1 MKSEI
6 AITPITKSQ
15 GGCGIAAVERDTGIG
30 KDTLRVWER
39 RYGFPK
45 PDRDALG
52 ERSYPPEQV
61 ERLRLI
67 KRLMDQ
73 GQRPG
78 KLMANNATDLRQRLE
93 SAEPS
98 GDPVAQKVVTGRN
111 PLFGSAGETAPDWL
125 VDRLRS
131 GQAEL
136 LRHDL
141 AQRIAREGIQRF
153 VCDTVPVLN
162 RRIGEAWVAGEIRVF
177 EEHLYTELMQNQ
189 LRAAIQSLPRSS
201 ARPQVL
207 LTTLKD
213 EEHVLGL
220 LMAEALLAAEGA
232 WCLSLGAQTPI
243 NDIIGAAQGTTTDIV
258 ALSFSSVYPWR
269 KARDALLELRRGLA
283 DSVEIWVGGGNLARH
298 AKHLPG
304 ITCFAAIGEI
314 PAAVAAWRNYKSY

>member
-1 MKSEI
+1 MNSEGAMTQMAKS
-6 AITPITKSQ
+6 P

-39 RYGFPK
+39 RYGFPQ

-52 ERSYPPEQV
+52 ERWYPPEQV
-61 ERLRLI
+61 DRLRLI

-73 GQRPG
+73 GLRPG
-78 KLMANNATDLRQRLE
+78 KLMADNVADLQRQLE
-93 SAEPS
+93 SRESVAEKI
-98 GDPVAQKVVTGRN
+98 G
-111 PLFGSAGETAPDWL
+111 AGETAPDWL
-125 VDRLRS
+125 IDRLRS

-136 LRHDL
+136 LRYDL
-141 AQRIAREGIQRF
+141 AQRIAREGVQRF
-153 VCDTVPVLN
+153 VCDTVPELN

-189 LRAAIQSLPRSS
+189 LRAAIQSLPRSN

-243 NDIIGAAQGTTTDIV
+243 SDIIGAVQGTTTDII
-258 ALSFSSVYPWR
+258 ALSFSSAYPWR
-269 KARDALLELRRGLA
+269 KARDALLELRGGLTGET
-283 DSVEIWVGGGNLARH
+283 EIWVGGGNLARH

-304 ITCFAAIGEI
+304 ISCFAAVGEI
-314 PAAVAAWRNYKSY
+314 PAAVAAWRNFKS

>member
-6 AITPITKSQ
+6 AMNQTASSAT
-15 GGCGIAAVERDTGIG
+15 GCGIAAVERDTGIG

-39 RYGFPK
+39 RYGFPQ

-52 ERSYPPEQV
+52 ERWYPPEQV

-78 KLMANNATDLRQRLE
+78 KLMADNVTDLQLRLE
-93 SAEPS
+93 SKGAVGE
-98 GDPVAQKVVTGRN
+98 KVG
-111 PLFGSAGETAPDWL
+111 AGETAPDWL
-125 VDRLRS
+125 IVRLRS

-153 VCDTVPVLN
+153 VCDTVPELN

-201 ARPQVL
+201 VRPCVL

-220 LMAEALLAAEGA
+220 LMAEALLSAEGA

-243 NDIIGAAQGTTTDIV
+243 SDIIGAVQGTTTDIV
-258 ALSFSSVYPWR
+258 ALSFSSAYPWR

-283 DSVEIWVGGGNLARH
+283 GKTEIWVGGGNLARQ

-304 ITCFAAIGEI
+304 ITCFAAVGEI
-314 PAAVAAWRNYKSY
+314 PAAVAAWRNFNA